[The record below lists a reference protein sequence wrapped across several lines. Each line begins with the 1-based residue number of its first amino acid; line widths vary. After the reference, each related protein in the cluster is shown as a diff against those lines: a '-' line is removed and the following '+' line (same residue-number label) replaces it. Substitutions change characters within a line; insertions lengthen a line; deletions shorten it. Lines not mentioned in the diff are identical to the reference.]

1 MVTHLLHVTLY
12 SCPLTPVVSKAS
24 AGAMETM
31 PVHAV
36 SGMEQFL
43 THAVGNG
50 WTVLG
55 TVGVERMKENK
66 YGTGNR
72 NKEVGKEVMKPVLD
86 CHQCSMEGPT
96 MVVLGK
102 SNSD

>member
-1 MVTHLLHVTLY
+1 MY

-31 PVHAV
+31 PVYAV

-43 THAVGNG
+43 AQAVGNG

-55 TVGVERMKENK
+55 TVGVETMRENERE
-66 YGTGNR
+66 TGNV
-72 NKEVGKEVMKPVLD
+72 NKEVGKEVMKQVLN
-86 CHQCSMEGPT
+86 CHQCSTEGPT